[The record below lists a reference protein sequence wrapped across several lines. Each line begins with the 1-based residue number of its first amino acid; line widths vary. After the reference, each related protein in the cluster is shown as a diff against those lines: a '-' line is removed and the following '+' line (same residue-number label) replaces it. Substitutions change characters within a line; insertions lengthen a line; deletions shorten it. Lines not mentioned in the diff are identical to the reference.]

1 MLENTSEQK
10 VTDTIYRK
18 RERERERIWFLVL
31 EKVLKFWNGNVVAET
46 SKRKDF
52 LVTFCFLLSKSHSGG
67 EIGLSSEIVGPGTG
81 CSLKMELLSDFD
93 FSNE

>member
-1 MLENTSEQK
+1 MESG
-10 VTDTIYRK
+10 
-18 RERERERIWFLVL
+18 FLFW
-31 EKVLKFWNGNVVAET
+31 KKAFKFWNENVATET

-67 EIGLSSEIVGPGTG
+67 EIGMLSEILGPGTG